1 MNQAKILPV
10 VVVFVLLEAVNTL
23 VNILLPIL
31 RRSPAQSRKQSFI
44 RAGVV
49 NALLIAG
56 CLAYMFL

>member
-10 VVVFVLLEAVNTL
+10 VVVFVVLEAVNTL

-31 RRSPAQSRKQSFI
+31 RRSPAQSRRQSFI

-56 CLAYMFL
+56 CLAYLFL